1 MAAAAFSGT
10 AVIAAADTEVQ
21 LRSTANTVKGGN
33 IMAPLGNE
41 FPIRVGPTG
50 VTDDNTAAT
59 AGYLLVPGKDIP
71 IIGPVETNIFYIRGK
86 VGDRVYFI
94 FYTS

>member
-10 AVIAAADTEVQ
+10 AVIATTGTEVQ

-33 IMAPLGNE
+33 IMAPLGNN

-50 VTDDNTAAT
+50 VSDDNTAAT
-59 AGYLLVPGKDIP
+59 AGYLLVPGKDVP
-71 IIGPVETNIFYIRGK
+71 IIGPVETNIFYINGK
-86 VGDRVYFI
+86 AGDRVYFM